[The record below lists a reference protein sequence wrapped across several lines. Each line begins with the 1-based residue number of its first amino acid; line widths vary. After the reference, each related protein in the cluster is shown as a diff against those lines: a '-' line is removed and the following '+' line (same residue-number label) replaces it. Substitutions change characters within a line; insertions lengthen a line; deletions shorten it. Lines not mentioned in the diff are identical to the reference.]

1 MSGKTEASV
10 TGLREGFTDRVI
22 LAMIFSSLIM
32 TPAFGWVLLSTGIGV
47 GPIYAAYVTMV
58 IFGELARLMRSP
70 LSESELA
77 TIRWGASAAVGAVT
91 GIAYNVFLRKS
102 PITRQ
107 AGIAD
112 KIPIYVVPPANSPAL
127 IQRTIFHPDW
137 ILPITLG
144 YIGLPFSILVLVGLS
159 FLMRQIFIEIEKLP
173 FPTGALAAELAKSLA
188 AEEGESKRYE
198 IFCLSAFIAFL
209 YGTAYYI
216 APALLMVITGSP
228 VPIQIFPTHIDLTT
242 MFDYTPLFGAT
253 LSFTADIL
261 AISIGM
267 IIPDAVIYGA
277 VVSYVATMIFGN
289 NILVRLGLYK
299 WKPGTPMMGPGLT
312 GVWMETML
320 HFWLSISIGI
330 TVAAAIVPFVKNIK
344 GVVKGIM
351 SIFSLSKEQES
362 ELGIWSAKKCIIVW
376 LIGSLGLCILSYIVD
391 ITFYPDDNLPVW
403 LIPTITIGLALVN
416 SLSAGRFAG
425 LMGSGITIPYAQQ
438 ALLIAFYN
446 GVEGWFLPFLGG
458 PGVTG
463 DPGLICIG
471 FKAAELTRTKPMS
484 IIKAHVIGGIMASIS
499 GLFFGY
505 LFWHLYDIPSRIL
518 PAPTFYPDAA
528 MLVMFITKKFTY
540 IRPDWL
546 IAGFIFGVVW
556 ELVPFLSSVLST
568 IGLAWG
574 IGALPSSVTSPFIG
588 WIIKEIIRRKK
599 GDEWTRNYLL
609 SIVAGIWAG
618 GSLALALGTGIT
630 FAWQAIQPGLY

>member
-1 MSGKTEASV
+1 MSGRSEASIS
-10 TGLREGFTDRVI
+10 GLREGFTDRVI
-22 LAMIFSSLIM
+22 LAMLFSSLIM
-32 TPAFGWVLLSTGIGV
+32 TPAFGWVELSTGIGV

-58 IFGELARLMRSP
+58 IFGELARLLRSP

-77 TIRWGASAAVGAVT
+77 TIRWGASAAVGAVS
-91 GIAYNVFLRKS
+91 GIAYSVFLRKS
-102 PITRQ
+102 PITKQ

-144 YIGLPFSILVLVGLS
+144 YLGLPFGILSLIGLA

-198 IFCLSAFIAFL
+198 IFSLAAFLAFL

-261 AISIGM
+261 AISVGM
-267 IIPDAVIYGA
+267 IIPDSVIYGL
-277 VVSYVATMIFGN
+277 VIGYVATMIFGN
-289 NILVRLGLYK
+289 NLLVRFGIYK
-299 WKPGTPMMGPGLT
+299 WRPGTPMMGPGLT

-330 TVAAAIVPFVKNIK
+330 IIAAAIVPFAKNIK

-351 SIFSLSKEQES
+351 SIFTLSKEQES
-362 ELGIWSAKKCIIVW
+362 QLGIWSAKKCIMFFLV
-376 LIGSLGLCILSYIVD
+376 GALGLCALSYIVD
-391 ITFYPDDNLPVW
+391 YTFYPDDNLPFW
-403 LIPTITIGLALVN
+403 IIPTITIGLTLIN

-425 LMGSGITIPYAQQ
+425 LMGAGITIPYARE
-438 ALLIAFYN
+438 ALYIAFYN
-446 GVEGWFLPFLGG
+446 GVEGWFLPFLQGG
-458 PGVTG
+458 GEA
-463 DPGLICIG
+463 GLICIG

-484 IIKAHVIGGIMASIS
+484 IIKAHIVGGIMAGLS

-518 PAPTFYPDAA
+518 PAPSFYPQVA
-528 MLVMFITKKFTY
+528 MLVMFITKQFAY
-540 IRPDWL
+540 LRPDL
-546 IAGFIFGVVW
+546 LLGGFIFGLVW
-556 ELVPFLSSVLST
+556 ELVPPLSAAIST
-568 IGLAWG
+568 IGLAGG
-574 IGALPSSVTSPFIG
+574 IGALPSSVTSPLIG
-588 WIIKEIIRRKK
+588 WLFKELIRRKK
-599 GDEWTRNYLL
+599 GDEWTRKYLMSL
-609 SIVAGIWAG
+609 VAGIWAG
-618 GSLALALGTGIT
+618 GSLALALGAGIT